1 MQTAASSGRPWW
13 SWWLVVLV
21 FASACGPADDRPS
34 PSVSIAPSDGA
45 GLQLRPVTEIV
56 SRSSADWD
64 ETQVTCAGHSDGFR
78 DCLASTLDAQRIVLL
93 RPGTHADKYVLGA
106 VIVDGGDVER
116 AIAGPDTQPGGG
128 WVVYV
133 DLTLGGTA
141 AFETA
146 TEAAVGSAIAIIID
160 GRILSS
166 PIVAAPITSGD
177 VVVASGLTEHEAT
190 SLASKID
197 PDRA

>member
-1 MQTAASSGRPWW
+1 M
-13 SWWLVVLV
+13 LV
-21 FASACGPADDRPS
+21 FAAACGPADDMPS
-34 PSVSIAPSDGA
+34 PSGPMAPSDGA

-64 ETQVTCAGHSDGFR
+64 ETQVTCAGHGVGFR

-93 RPGTHADKYVLGA
+93 RPGTHGDKYVLGA

-116 AIAGPDTQPGGG
+116 AIAGQDPQPGTG
-128 WVVYV
+128 WTVYV

-141 AFETA
+141 AFEAA